1 MSWVMKITVRSSTGS
16 IQKAVLAAPPHANS
30 PGEPR
35 ICARAGDCITEEAEP
50 EAYAPVGRLREH
62 AGLGEVG
69 QVLTA
74 REMIHGHEL
83 HRLAPEE
90 PDAVE
95 LTQVL
100 HHRGEAEVVR
110 RRGEKTAAPGEEAA
124 LPVAALVGIIDHL

>member
-16 IQKAVLAAPPHANS
+16 IQKAVRAAPRELAR
-30 PGEPR
+30 GAQDLGPR
-35 ICARAGDCITEEAEP
+35 RRLHHGEAEP
-50 EAYAPVGRLREH
+50 EAHAPVGRLREH

-95 LTQVL
+95 LTHVL
-100 HHRGEAEVVR
+100 HHRGEAGSSR
-110 RRGEKTAAPGEEAA
+110 APW
-124 LPVAALVGIIDHL
+124 